1 MELAQAIL
9 GLVKG
14 LSTIWKQFWFFCFY
28 VLEDLCKLTGH
39 RNLCRLGYLHRD
51 VSSENCMLDKEETGF
66 SSITTYQYQ
75 PPPRIM
81 KQIDYTD
88 PLVLSPLS
96 CLTTGAD
103 SAKVHREP
111 APSLL
116 ARSFNQPQFVSR
128 TRSGMILNH

>member
-9 GLVKG
+9 GLVK
-14 LSTIWKQFWFFCFY
+14 
-28 VLEDLCKLTGH
+28 GH

-88 PLVLSPLS
+88 P
-96 CLTTGAD
+96 
-103 SAKVHREP
+103 EP